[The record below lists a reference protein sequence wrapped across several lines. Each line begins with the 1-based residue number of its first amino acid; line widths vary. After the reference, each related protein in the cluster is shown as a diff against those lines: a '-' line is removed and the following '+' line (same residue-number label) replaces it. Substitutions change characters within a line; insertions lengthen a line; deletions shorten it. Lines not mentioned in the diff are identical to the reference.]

1 MMGAGEDVRWDT
13 GLNTAI
19 REHRRSLSLT
29 QKEFAEKVGACFNTV
44 LSWEKGRTKPTIDQL
59 ITMSRLFGV
68 REQDLLYPAEAT
80 KEIVSMG

>member
-1 MMGAGEDVRWDT
+1 MRWDT

-29 QKEFAEKVGACFNTV
+29 QREFGEKVGASFNTV

-68 REQDLLYPAEAT
+68 REQDLLYPKDVERGL
-80 KEIVSMG
+80 MGIG